1 MTREEYRKIE
11 VEVENDIIATIN
23 TVFVISSMIIFVVGL
38 LFSLIIG
45 LPNFLTYYP
54 VKSLIWMFTSTMGFA
69 MIAYFY
75 NVRKSEKERRK
86 KK

>member
-23 TVFVISSMIIFVVGL
+23 TIFVISSMIIFVAGFI
-38 LFSLIIG
+38 FSLIIG

-54 VKSLIWMFTSTMGFA
+54 VKSLIWMFMSTMGFA

-75 NVRKSEKERRK
+75 KLRKREKERRRK
-86 KK
+86 